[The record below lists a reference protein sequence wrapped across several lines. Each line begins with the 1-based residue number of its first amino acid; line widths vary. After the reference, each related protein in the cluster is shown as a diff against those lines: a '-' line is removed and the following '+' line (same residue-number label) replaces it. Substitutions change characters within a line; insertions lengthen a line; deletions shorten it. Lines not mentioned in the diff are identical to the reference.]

1 MYILCEKNNKIDK
14 LKTIVE
20 QLNDTKL
27 FNDLKSSFSK
37 PSTFWL
43 EIENKFEL
51 NYLCMNNYINQY
63 LFDLKDNL
71 NITELLSISEKETL
85 FVLGY
90 KDIIINSKQFQKEIW
105 EEFNNITELKN
116 FISNLNS
123 EKPIY
128 CFSSKNEIL
137 VKTLKELKEE
147 IEILEKKALEPKEF
161 KGDILITDPCY
172 ILKDRDES
180 NKPKWDD
187 YFTHKD
193 IYSYEDYDGEN
204 SKLFEKHYALY
215 DKAYEKWDKEN
226 PEDDIDDLPN
236 LGFTNFMIHNT
247 LYGDWSCTTFSE
259 DNQKLGTFC
268 ADAGLVGVFLVD
280 EVLKYNPSF
289 KEEIDEKSIVTIIPN
304 FEGNIQFQKIDEN
317 TLIVK
322 GTGNVNFFTKQTG
335 F

>member
-1 MYILCEKNNKIDK
+1 MYILCEKNNKIDE

-27 FNDLKSSFSK
+27 FDDLKLSFSK
-37 PSTFWL
+37 SSTFWL

-71 NITELLSISEKETL
+71 NITELSSISEKETL

-137 VKTLKELKEE
+137 VKTLKELKE
-147 IEILEKKALEPKEF
+147 
-161 KGDILITDPCY
+161 
-172 ILKDRDES
+172 
-180 NKPKWDD
+180 
-187 YFTHKD
+187 
-193 IYSYEDYDGEN
+193 
-204 SKLFEKHYALY
+204 
-215 DKAYEKWDKEN
+215 
-226 PEDDIDDLPN
+226 
-236 LGFTNFMIHNT
+236 
-247 LYGDWSCTTFSE
+247 
-259 DNQKLGTFC
+259 
-268 ADAGLVGVFLVD
+268 
-280 EVLKYNPSF
+280 
-289 KEEIDEKSIVTIIPN
+289 
-304 FEGNIQFQKIDEN
+304 
-317 TLIVK
+317 
-322 GTGNVNFFTKQTG
+322 
-335 F
+335 